1 MLIQKKSFKRHLQI
15 IMNKD
20 ISKIVQLPLEGG
32 DSLTGKT
39 SLGET
44 PILKLRLFF
53 KDDEVS
59 DVIVKCKSSKV
70 ILNGIKL
77 LNYEKAGSYIV
88 LWQDIIEYLVL
99 MTVIL
104 YDWELS
110 AYWNPEYDVQISYR
124 LHTKA

>member
-1 MLIQKKSFKRHLQI
+1 MLTQKKSFKKHLQM
-15 IMNKD
+15 IMNKN

-32 DSLTGKT
+32 DSLTGQT
-39 SLGET
+39 SLGEA

-59 DVIVKCKSSKV
+59 DVIIKCKSSKV

-88 LWQDIIEYLVL
+88 LWQDIIVYLVL

-110 AYWNPEYDVQISYR
+110 VYRNPEYDVQISYR
-124 LHTKA
+124 LHTKV